1 VCSVVVR
8 FLRVED
14 LLYMGGIGAKGT
26 PFIILFWIS
35 YKTVGY
41 IAHCVRIL
49 FLADIFIPF
58 FRVKLDECL
67 HEIVTFLVFIDN
79 DFDSA

>member
-26 PFIILFWIS
+26 PFIILVILIHTILDIIQNHWI
-35 YKTVGY
+35 
-41 IAHCVRIL
+41 HCSLRANTIPRQYLHSIL
-49 FLADIFIPF
+49 PGEA
-58 FRVKLDECL
+58 
-67 HEIVTFLVFIDN
+67 
-79 DFDSA
+79 